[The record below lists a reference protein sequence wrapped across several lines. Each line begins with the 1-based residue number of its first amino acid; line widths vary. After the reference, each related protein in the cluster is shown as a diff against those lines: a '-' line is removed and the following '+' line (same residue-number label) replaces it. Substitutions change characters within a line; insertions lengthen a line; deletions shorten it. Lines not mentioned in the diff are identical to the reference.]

1 MGYYLEK
8 KYWNVLYVYSF
19 REIKM
24 RENENTSFA

>member
-8 KYWNVLYVYSF
+8 KYWNVLYIYSF
-19 REIKM
+19 REM